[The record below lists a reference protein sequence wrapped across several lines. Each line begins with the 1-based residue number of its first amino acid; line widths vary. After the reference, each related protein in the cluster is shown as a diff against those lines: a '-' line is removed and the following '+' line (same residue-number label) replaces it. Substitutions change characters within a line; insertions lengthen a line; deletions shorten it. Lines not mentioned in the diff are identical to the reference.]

1 MSFAPPS
8 WAGLAFGFT
17 AAIGYAGLNTAIRFA
32 NVHMDVW
39 HIIFYRS
46 LFGAAAMVV
55 LARIAGGR
63 ILGTRRPTLCLVGI
77 TGAGGV
83 TALTVALIVLPL
95 FEALVLLY
103 LFPAFAA
110 LLSLWLTRDRLT
122 PWQWP
127 MIAVACVGAILVLWS
142 GQHISGLQWGHL
154 MGLMA
159 AFCLGLAFTLTR
171 RVSAFNSS
179 LTPFFYICV
188 AGIVIT
194 LGPVLAQSGTLAVA
208 PGGLPALFAVGLL
221 ATAAHIA
228 GNKALTLLPSPQVG
242 VICMAEVPA
251 GAIIGFWVF
260 GEPLGMRTLIGGLLI
275 LVAGVGLNLTS
286 RQ

>member
-1 MSFAPPS
+1 MSLTPTS

-17 AAIGYAGLNTAIRFA
+17 AAICYAGLNTAIRFA
-32 NVHMDVW
+32 NVHMDIW

-46 LFGAAAMVV
+46 LFGAAAMVG
-55 LARIAGGR
+55 LARLGNGR
-63 ILGTRRPTLCLVGI
+63 ILGTYRPTLCLVGI
-77 TGAGGV
+77 AGAAGV

-110 LLSLWLTRDRLT
+110 LLSPWLTQDRLT
-122 PWQWP
+122 TWQWLL
-127 MIAVACVGAILVLWS
+127 IAAACLGAILVLWS
-142 GQHISGLQWGHL
+142 GQHVSGLQWGHL

-171 RVSAFNSS
+171 RISASNSP
-179 LTPFFYICV
+179 LTPFFYICA
-188 AGIVIT
+188 AGIVVTI
-194 LGPVLAQSGTLAVA
+194 GPVFLQSGTLAIS
-208 PGGLPALFAVGLL
+208 PSGLPALAAVGLL

-242 VICMAEVPA
+242 VACMAEVPA
-251 GAIIGFWVF
+251 GAIIGFVVF
-260 GEPLGMRTLIGGLLI
+260 GESFGMRSLIGGLLI
-275 LVAGVGLNLTS
+275 LAAGVGLNLKS
-286 RQ
+286 R